1 MNKDMYYTEDE
12 AADCVYDM
20 EQLRE
25 YLCGLDD
32 AVVDGMYTKECV
44 DTFSNR

>member
-12 AADCVYDM
+12 AADRVYDM
-20 EQLRE
+20 EQLCE
-25 YLCGLDD
+25 YLYGLDD
-32 AVVDGMYTKECV
+32 AVVDGMYKKECV

>member
-1 MNKDMYYTEDE
+1 MNKDTYYTEDE
-12 AADCVYDM
+12 AADRVYDI
-20 EQLRE
+20 EQLCE

-32 AVVDGMYTKECV
+32 AIVDGMYKKEYV